1 MLAKLKMQTRK
12 IQLEK
17 LSWYSLRDIF
27 DNKDKEELIVL
38 IYDRT
43 EFIAS
48 VTLGDFQ
55 NIYSEADFGV
65 FANMKWFVIGV
76 NVIPMRK
83 NYLIY
88 INLID
93 IY

>member
-55 NIYSEADFGV
+55 NIYSEADFWCFCKYEMV
-65 FANMKWFVIGV
+65 RDWCECDTDAEKLF
-76 NVIPMRK
+76 
-83 NYLIY
+83 
-88 INLID
+88 D
-93 IY
+93 IYNT